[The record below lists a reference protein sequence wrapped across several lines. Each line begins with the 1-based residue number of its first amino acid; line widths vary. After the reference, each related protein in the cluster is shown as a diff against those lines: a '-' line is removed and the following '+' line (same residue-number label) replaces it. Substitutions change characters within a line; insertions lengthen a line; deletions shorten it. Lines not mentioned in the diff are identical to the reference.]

1 MTNQEEEYELNY
13 IKIDSKKEIRLLGNE
28 DYVIEVNNFLSSAL
42 VFEQEQIGKKLEK
55 SIKSKFPDSID
66 LLKINFDYVKEF
78 HKSINSDKKSLY
90 SSINRILSIDYKDK
104 FIFSQSNVMDLCRIL
119 TIAFN
124 DLKRYKLQSFKDF
137 KNLFSKINF
146 EKYDFFKIYANSEYL
161 KSKEKEKIDGSFSRQ
176 SSQNKSTT
184 FSSLSGPIK
193 DLFDEGSSI
202 DENNLL
208 FNKNHNEAKGRHYID
223 NNIKNIVFSS
233 IVDNYYNEENGIK
246 KILTKECFCY
256 PKYNKN
262 SIIEKNELPLEL
274 ILILYK
280 FKNVNT
286 LIFQIQN
293 IEEHFI
299 KMAIFIIINANWLFI
314 NGINEIKFD
323 LGNDNL
329 QYRINEVFKERTAEL
344 YHYYQKNR
352 NLIYNTY
359 SYKARTINLWEPETD
374 MFFEKENDENCES
387 NKEIK
392 YLYNI
397 QPYEETSTFDNHL
410 CNIYNEFGNLT
421 KLKYIRP
428 INYTFKNQF
437 NLYQNTLNE
446 DFDESNSNSNSNYS
460 MDLLN
465 MSMGDLQRMERE
477 SISSHSKIVNQKLV
491 SQNTINN
498 SQSSINNDLNIN
510 KKTTPQIFGQ
520 FAEQKN
526 NKPYFEMIAIY
537 SYSIAKYFKKLA
549 KLCLYFHKPYAYEL
563 SLLYKL
569 NFDQPHFLIFMN
581 KMENLTDVEFSFNS
595 LDDKSFDYLL
605 GIIYKNSNIT
615 SLKMSFFSSDINYC
629 DDSLFN
635 LCSAKKISLTKI
647 FQDQKEY
654 EIKHQLDKDIKIN
667 NFILNT
673 KLLEPFNL
681 NLCNF
686 FNLLKTKTI
695 NKLNEIVMRFDL
707 PIPILEN
714 KKYIILIIKFIIN
727 ILIMLTFQEN
737 KIHTL
742 KLLAPQLELN
752 CTSQPYIRQFFKEIS
767 LKEEYD
773 EEWEEKLKNEKDKKE
788 KIRMKEKEKELKE
801 QREKEKELNEKK
813 KELKEKKERKEL
825 LQSINSSEDISTIPK
840 VNNNNDD
847 DNAYEVD
854 VDANLENFDYC
865 KRFNSVMQ
873 KNKFEQAARRNRSI
887 HINSEDISNQKRSEL
902 NHNICLE
909 NLILQFK
916 IYDLPEI
923 FNICIKNNLSGLKS
937 INIGAL
943 DETSFIGFMTSY
955 GKLNNKLKNLT
966 SLKIGLGITVLSFTN
981 LEKYIL
987 DYININS
994 PLLEEKYLF
1003 SNLQIT
1009 NESKMDE
1016 LFKLVY
1022 FKAVVPKL
1030 VIQIGYDNE
1039 HLLSKVIYKYILE
1052 SKTELQSLIMIF
1064 MMDKY
1069 EKLRVASVLECLS
1082 SFYEKKKNKVI
1093 ICKENPNSSCV

>member
-28 DYVIEVNNFLSSAL
+28 DYGIEFNNFWTSAL
-42 VFEQEQIGKKLEK
+42 MFEQEQIGKKLEK
-55 SIKSKFPDSID
+55 SIKSKFPDPID
-66 LLKINFDYVKEF
+66 LLKINYDKIKEF
-78 HKSINSDKKSLY
+78 KSMNSDKKSLN
-90 SSINRILSIDYKDK
+90 SSINRILSTDYKDR
-104 FIFSQSNVMDLCRIL
+104 FIFSQTNILDICRLL
-119 TIAFN
+119 TIGIN
-124 DLKRYKLQSFKDF
+124 DLKKYKIQSFKDF
-137 KNLFSKINF
+137 KNLLSKIKF
-146 EKYDFFKIYANSEYL
+146 EKFDFFKIYANNEYL
-161 KSKEKEKIDGSFSRQ
+161 KNKEKDKIDTSFSHQ

-193 DLFDEGSSI
+193 DLFDESSSI
-202 DENNLL
+202 DESNAL
-208 FNKNHNEAKGRHYID
+208 FLNKNHNEPKGIHYID

-233 IVDNYYNEENGIK
+233 MVNNYYNEDNGIK
-246 KILTKECFCY
+246 KILTKECFIY

-262 SIIEKNELPLEL
+262 SISEKSELPLEL

-280 FKNVNT
+280 FKNVKT

-293 IEEHFI
+293 IEENFI

-314 NGINEIKFD
+314 NGISEIKFD

-329 QYRINEVFKERTAEL
+329 QYRINEVFKERATEL
-344 YHYYQKNR
+344 YHLYQKSK
-352 NLIYNTY
+352 NLIYNIST
-359 SYKARTINLWEPETD
+359 YKARTINLWEPEAD
-374 MFFEKENDENCES
+374 MFFEKENDENSEN

-428 INYTFKNQF
+428 INYTYKNKF
-437 NLYQNTLNE
+437 NLYQNTLND
-446 DFDESNSNSNSNYS
+446 DFDDSNNNSNSNSNYS
-460 MDLLN
+460 MELLN
-465 MSMGDLQRMERE
+465 MSVGDLQRLERE
-477 SISSHSKIVNQKLV
+477 SISSYSKIVNQKLM
-491 SQNTINN
+491 SQNTINY
-498 SQSSINNDLNIN
+498 SQSNINIDNSIN
-510 KKTTPQIFGQ
+510 KKTTPQIFAQ
-520 FAEQKN
+520 FAEQKK

-549 KLCLYFHKPYAYEL
+549 KLSLYFHKPYAYEL
-563 SLLYKL
+563 SLLFAL
-569 NFDQPHFLIFMN
+569 NFDQPHFLIFLN

-605 GIIYKNSNIT
+605 GIIYKNSNIS

-635 LCSAKKISLTKI
+635 LCSAKKLSLTKI

-654 EIKHQLDKDIKIN
+654 EIKHQLEKDIKIN

-673 KLLEPFNL
+673 KLLQPFNI

-686 FNLLKTKTI
+686 FNLLKTRTI
-695 NKLNEIVMRFDL
+695 NKLKELVLRLDL

-752 CTSQPYIRQFFKEIS
+752 CTIQPYIRQFFKEIS
-767 LKEEYD
+767 LKEEYN

-825 LQSINSSEDISTIPK
+825 LKSINENISDIPK
-840 VNNNNDD
+840 ANDIED
-847 DNAYEVD
+847 YDNIYEVD
-854 VDANLENFDYC
+854 VDGNLENFDYY

-873 KNKFEQAARRNRSI
+873 KNKFEQAARRKRTI
-887 HINSEDISNQKRSEL
+887 TINSEDISNQKRSEL

-923 FNICIKNNLSGLKS
+923 FNICIKNNLSGLKF
-937 INIGAL
+937 INIGTL

-955 GKLNNKLKNLT
+955 KKLSDKLKNLT
-966 SLKIGLGITVLSFTN
+966 SLKISLGITVLSFAN
-981 LEKYIL
+981 LENYIL

-994 PLLEEKYLF
+994 PQLQEKYLF
-1003 SNLQIT
+1003 SNLQIV
-1009 NESKMDE
+1009 NEKKMDE

-1022 FKAVVPKL
+1022 FKAAVPKL

-1039 HLLSKVIYKYILE
+1039 HLLTKVIYKYILE

-1093 ICKENPNSSCV
+1093 ICKENPNNTCI